1 MEKSHKIFY
10 GWWVVLVITILFF
23 IGGAAPF
30 AVVLKQLMMQ
40 FHTGRGEV
48 SLSQSINSI
57 AGGVMGIFVGRMLQH
72 NSPKKFMLWGSIISG
87 LSTLTISLA
96 HSLWFLYL
104 FFLIGGIAGAFSNAI
119 AMFTI
124 LSRWFTKKWGTA
136 IGIAMTGGGIGSILI
151 QPLVGSIAQNY
162 GWQATYILA
171 GGLVLVIN
179 VPLILFVLKDRPEA
193 MGLLADGEKPEIGQ
207 VIIKQN
213 IQTPLKLSGDDGN
226 TRFLSYIKNPSLW
239 LMGLSFAFAAIGSS
253 AVTTQEV
260 SLLTDMHVSDTVAAT
275 ARGITLGIGAVS
287 ALASGWLADKF
298 ISRYVTLLFF
308 LLAMIGMFIL
318 MPAVSMSQIWP
329 FVIIYGLGIGAGGTL
344 LPVVTKD
351 IFGARDFS
359 AMFGFVIV
367 LLAAGNSIGAPLAGF
382 MYDATGSYH
391 RVFMI
396 ITGIYAAAIIALYFA
411 FGANPKPLLRSAKTI
426 KKDRAE
432 F

>member
-1 MEKSHKIFY
+1 MKRSKKIFY
-10 GWWVVLVITILFF
+10 GWWVVLVITVLFF

-30 AVVLKQLMMQ
+30 AVVLKQLMTQ

-48 SLSQSINSI
+48 SLCQSINSI

-72 NSPKKFMLWGSIISG
+72 NSPKKFMLWGTVISG
-87 LSTLTISLA
+87 LCTLIISLA

-104 FFLIGGIAGAFSNAI
+104 FFLIGGVAGAFSNAI

-124 LSRWFTKKWGTA
+124 LSRWFNRKWGTA

-162 GWQATYILA
+162 GWQATYVFA
-171 GGLVLVIN
+171 GGLVLAVN

-193 MGLLADGEKPEIGQ
+193 MGLLPDGEKRAVNPA
-207 VIIKQN
+207 IIKPN
-213 IQTPLKLSGDDGN
+213 IQPPEKLPAADGN
-226 TRFLSYIKNPSLW
+226 TRFLTYLKNPSLW
-239 LMGLSFAFAAIGSS
+239 LMGISFAFAAIGSS

-260 SLLTDMHVSDTVAAT
+260 SFLTDMHVSDTVAAT

-287 ALASGWLADKF
+287 ALASGWLADRL

-308 LLAMIGMFIL
+308 LLAMIGMLIL
-318 MPAVSMSQIWP
+318 IPAVSMSQIWP
-329 FVIIYGLGIGAGGTL
+329 FVVIYGLGIGAGGTL
-344 LPVVTKD
+344 LPIVTKD

-382 MYDATGSYH
+382 MFDATGSYH
-391 RVFMI
+391 SVFMI

-411 FGANPKPLLRSAKTI
+411 FGPNPKPFVRPAKPT
-426 KKDRAE
+426 K
-432 F
+432 

>member
-179 VPLILFVLKDRPEA
+179 VPLILFVLKNRPEA
-193 MGLLADGEKPEIGQ
+193 MGLLAAEKNRKS
-207 VIIKQN
+207 V
-213 IQTPLKLSGDDGN
+213 
-226 TRFLSYIKNPSLW
+226 R
-239 LMGLSFAFAAIGSS
+239 
-253 AVTTQEV
+253 
-260 SLLTDMHVSDTVAAT
+260 
-275 ARGITLGIGAVS
+275 
-287 ALASGWLADKF
+287 
-298 ISRYVTLLFF
+298 
-308 LLAMIGMFIL
+308 
-318 MPAVSMSQIWP
+318 
-329 FVIIYGLGIGAGGTL
+329 
-344 LPVVTKD
+344 
-351 IFGARDFS
+351 
-359 AMFGFVIV
+359 
-367 LLAAGNSIGAPLAGF
+367 
-382 MYDATGSYH
+382 
-391 RVFMI
+391 
-396 ITGIYAAAIIALYFA
+396 
-411 FGANPKPLLRSAKTI
+411 
-426 KKDRAE
+426 
-432 F
+432 

>member
-1 MEKSHKIFY
+1 MGKNDKIFY

-30 AVVLKQLMMQ
+30 AVVLKQLMTQ

-48 SLSQSINSI
+48 SLCQSINSI
-57 AGGVMGIFVGRMLQH
+57 AGGVMGIFVGRMLQR
-72 NSPKKFMLWGSIISG
+72 NSPKKFMLWGSVISG
-87 LSTLTISLA
+87 LCTLIISLA

-104 FFLIGGIAGAFSNAI
+104 FFLIGGVAGAFSNAI

-124 LSRWFTKKWGTA
+124 LSRWFSRKWGTA

-151 QPLVGSIAQNY
+151 QPLVGNIAQNY

-171 GGLVLVIN
+171 GGLVLAIN
-179 VPLILFVLKDRPEA
+179 VPLILFVLKDRPEV
-193 MGLLADGEKPEIGQ
+193 MGLRPDGGKPAIGPA
-207 VIIKQN
+207 IIKPN
-213 IQTPLKLSGDDGN
+213 IQNPEKLPATDGN
-226 TRFLSYIKNPSLW
+226 TRFLSYLKNPSLW

-287 ALASGWLADKF
+287 ALASGWLADRF
-298 ISRYVTLLFF
+298 FSRYVTLLF
-308 LLAMIGMFIL
+308 LILSIIGMFIL
-318 MPAVSMSQIWP
+318 VPAVSMSQIWP
-329 FVIIYGLGIGAGGTL
+329 FVVIYGLGIGAGGTL
-344 LPVVTKD
+344 LPIVTKD

-359 AMFGFVIV
+359 AIFGFVIV
-367 LLAAGNSIGAPLAGF
+367 LLAIGNSIGAPLAGF
-382 MYDATGSYH
+382 MFDATGSYH

-411 FGANPKPLLRSAKTI
+411 FGANPKPFVRPAKSAK
-426 KKDRAE
+426 
-432 F
+432 